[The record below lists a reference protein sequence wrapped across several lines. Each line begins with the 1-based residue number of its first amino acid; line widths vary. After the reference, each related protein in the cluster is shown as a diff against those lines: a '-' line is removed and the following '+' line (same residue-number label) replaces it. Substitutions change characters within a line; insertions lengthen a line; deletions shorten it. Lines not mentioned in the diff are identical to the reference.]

1 MAELMIEAMGDAG
14 DRGAVLVRFAESVSS
29 DEARVLRRALD
40 DVTGRAFGS
49 MSLLVAAGVLGLFS
63 VVLLGPMSTWLA
75 RARWVIRAPRSAVAL
90 WQSIGL
96 GAIASG
102 IGAGF
107 AVSVYRYHAGFTRG
121 VGELVEGLAS
131 GHPVKGLGVP
141 EALGLTLAADLLI
154 VLLVLFGT
162 LMARTTR
169 SRARHRRLLNLLARP
184 SSDYPGTDLL
194 ENSRPVA
201 YCLPGRHPR
210 IVISEGALR
219 LLSSSQAQRRDR
231 TRAGS
236 RSRAPRVGHAAHD
249 RSPQDLRLGSVCA
262 ARPRGRLPR
271 SSRCRL
277 TIIRPGEMTPPT
289 WRPRLCAW
297 RRRDQSQVVRWVPR
311 QGTSRDGLSVCW
323 MRPATR
329 RC

>member
-1 MAELMIEAMGDAG
+1 
-14 DRGAVLVRFAESVSS
+14 
-29 DEARVLRRALD
+29 
-40 DVTGRAFGS
+40 
-49 MSLLVAAGVLGLFS
+49 MSLLVAAGVLGLFT

-75 RARWVIRAPRSAVAL
+75 EARWVIRAPRSAVAL
-90 WQSIGL
+90 WQAIGL

-102 IGAGF
+102 IGAGL
-107 AVSVYRYHAGFTRG
+107 AVSVYRYHAGLTGG

-169 SRARHRRLLNLLARP
+169 SRARHRWLLNLLARP

-219 LLSSSQAQRRDR
+219 LLSSSQAHAVIEHER
-231 TRAGS
+231 
-236 RSRAPRVGHAAHD
+236 GHAHEHHGLVML
-249 RSPQDLRLGSVCA
+249 PMTGLRKMFG
-262 ARPRGRLPR
+262 
-271 SSRCRL
+271 
-277 TIIRPGEMTPPT
+277 
-289 WRPRLCAW
+289 
-297 RRRDQSQVVRWVPR
+297 WVPYAR
-311 QGTSRDGLSVCW
+311 LASGEIASLLEMSADDYSARRNDPVHLAAALVRMATSGPVPSCAMGSSGGDIPRRVERLLDASRNSKVL
-323 MRPATR
+323 ATASAIGAVALVSAPLAVMSLT
-329 RC
+329 

>member
-1 MAELMIEAMGDAG
+1 
-14 DRGAVLVRFAESVSS
+14 
-29 DEARVLRRALD
+29 
-40 DVTGRAFGS
+40 

-75 RARWVIRAPRSAVAL
+75 RAQWVVRAPRSAVAL

-102 IGAGF
+102 IGVGL
-107 AVSVYRYHAGFTRG
+107 AVAVYRYHVGFARG
-121 VGELVEGLAS
+121 LGELVEGLAS

-219 LLSSSQAQRRDR
+219 LLSSSQAHAVIEHER
-231 TRAGS
+231 
-236 RSRAPRVGHAAHD
+236 GHAHEHHGLVML
-249 RSPQDLRLGSVCA
+249 PMTGLRKMFGWVPYAQLASGEIASLLEMSADDYSAKRNDPVNLAAALVRMATSGPVPSCALGSSGGDI
-262 ARPRGRLPR
+262 PRRVERLLDA
-271 SSRCRL
+271 SRNSKVLATASAIGAVALVSAPLAMMSL
-277 TIIRPGEMTPPT
+277 T
-289 WRPRLCAW
+289 
-297 RRRDQSQVVRWVPR
+297 
-311 QGTSRDGLSVCW
+311 
-323 MRPATR
+323 
-329 RC
+329 